1 MATKKA
7 TTEEQVQEEATQAQA
22 VTETAEAQ
30 AKAVSAP
37 AAKPGENQ
45 EQAVAEPQTVLE
57 SLSVLADRHR
67 VPAWM
72 QQALLRFMGWLDDKH
87 VSDEEYTAAL
97 EQLKTRRIGGGR
109 R

>member
-7 TTEEQVQEEATQAQA
+7 TTEEQVQEQATQEQT

-37 AAKPGENQ
+37 AAKPREA
-45 EQAVAEPQTVLE
+45 QAVAEVPTALE

-72 QQALLRFMGWLDDKH
+72 QQALLRFMGWLDDKS

>member
-30 AKAVSAP
+30 AKAGSAP
-37 AAKPGENQ
+37 AAKSRKNQ
-45 EQAVAEPQTVLE
+45 EQAVAETPTALE

-72 QQALLRFMGWLDDKH
+72 QQALLRFMGWLDDKR
-87 VSDEEYTAAL
+87 VSDAEYTAAL

>member
-7 TTEEQVQEEATQAQA
+7 TTEEQAQEEAAQAQA

-30 AKAVSAP
+30 TKAVSAP
-37 AAKPGENQ
+37 AAMPGKNQ
-45 EQAVAEPQTVLE
+45 DQIVAKVPALE
-57 SLSVLADRHR
+57 SLSILADRHR

-72 QQALLRFMGWLDDKH
+72 QQALLRFMGWLDDKR

>member
-7 TTEEQVQEEATQAQA
+7 TTEEQVQEQATQEQT

-37 AAKPGENQ
+37 AAKPRENQ
-45 EQAVAEPQTVLE
+45 EQVVAEAQVPLE

>member
-7 TTEEQVQEEATQAQA
+7 TTEEQVQEQATQEQT

-37 AAKPGENQ
+37 AAKPRENQ
-45 EQAVAEPQTVLE
+45 AMAEAPTVLE

-72 QQALLRFMGWLDDKH
+72 QQALLRFMGWLDDKR
-87 VSDEEYTAAL
+87 VSDAEYTAAL

>member
-7 TTEEQVQEEATQAQA
+7 TTEEQVQEQATQAQT

-37 AAKPGENQ
+37 AAKPRENQ
-45 EQAVAEPQTVLE
+45 AQAMAEAPTVLE

-72 QQALLRFMGWLDDKH
+72 QQALLRFMGWLDDKR
-87 VSDEEYTAAL
+87 VSDAEYTAAL